1 MSRVRPVVPAVSPVA
16 DARPQTGVRVDLSH
30 DGPVLTVQVVPR
42 ARRAGVVGV
51 HGDALK
57 LAVHAPPVDGAAN
70 AAVLAALADW
80 AAVARSSLRLVSGA
94 TSRRKRV
101 LFTALDAAGL
111 HDLLRTVVEADE

>member
-1 MSRVRPVVPAVSPVA
+1 VSAPV
-16 DARPQTGVRVDLSH
+16 GVRVDQSS

-57 LAVHAPPVDGAAN
+57 LAVHAPPVEGAAN
-70 AAVLAALADW
+70 AAVLAALGEW
-80 AAVARSSLRLVSGA
+80 AGVPRGSLRLVSGA

-101 LFTALDAAGL
+101 LFTALDAAALNG
-111 HDLLRTVVEADE
+111 LLRTVVEAEL